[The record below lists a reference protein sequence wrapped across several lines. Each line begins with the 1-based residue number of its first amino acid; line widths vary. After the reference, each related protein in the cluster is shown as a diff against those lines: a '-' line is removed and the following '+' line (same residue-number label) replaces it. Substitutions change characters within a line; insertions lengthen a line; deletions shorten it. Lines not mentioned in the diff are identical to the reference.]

1 MVVVKPK
8 PGESQDK
15 MILRFRKKVLASGL
29 INEMKDRER
38 HKTKAEQR
46 KLRKY
51 EVRHIRYLEKQ
62 REEEV

>member
-1 MVVVKPK
+1 MVVVKPR

-15 MILRFRKKVLASGL
+15 MILRFRKRVLSSGL

-38 HKTKAEQR
+38 HRTKSEIK

-51 EVRHIRYLEKQ
+51 QVRHLRELEKI
-62 REEEV
+62 REAA